1 MSRIPAFESGGGIR
15 FKDHGDGAWSGGPLG
30 KLSKRHCPIHAAC
43 TAVKCFNDSFDHVLC
58 RHHELLTDKLL
69 GRVYAEGRSE

>member
-1 MSRIPAFESGGGIR
+1 MRRIPTCEVGGGV
-15 FKDHGDGAWSGGPLG
+15 HLLEWPGHSGGPG
-30 KLSKRHCPIHAAC
+30 GGSKKHCPIHAAC